1 MSKRIKVK
9 PKSKY
14 LRIDKKWVDWIWT
27 MDEKILIKKLQR
39 KDERALEKIIDI
51 YSAYITYIVWELL
64 RKKGTREDVEEV
76 VADTFISL
84 WMTAERVDYKHYSSI
99 RAYIGTIAR
108 NKAKDWLRTHRGVDL
123 VLDEDIVS
131 VDQNLELLVLQKEQQ
146 KIVQNTLK
154 ELKPEDREI
163 FTKYYYECM
172 KIEEIAEELQ
182 MNPQTIKTRLR
193 RGRETLKQILL
204 KEGYRSSEIE
214 N

>member
-1 MSKRIKVK
+1 
-9 PKSKY
+9 
-14 LRIDKKWVDWIWT
+14 

-39 KDERALEKIIDI
+39 KDEQALEKIIDM
-51 YSAYITYIVWELL
+51 YSAYITYIVWGLL

-84 WMTAERVDYKHYSSI
+84 WMTAERVDYKQYSSI

-123 VLDEDIVS
+123 VLDEDIIS
-131 VDQNLELLVLQKEQQ
+131 ADQNLELLVLQKEQQ

-154 ELKPEDREI
+154 ELKQEDRSI

-172 KIEEIAEELQ
+172 KIEETAEDLQ

>member
-1 MSKRIKVK
+1 M
-9 PKSKY
+9 
-14 LRIDKKWVDWIWT
+14 
-27 MDEKILIKKLQR
+27 
-39 KDERALEKIIDI
+39 
-51 YSAYITYIVWELL
+51 
-64 RKKGTREDVEEV
+64 
-76 VADTFISL
+76 
-84 WMTAERVDYKHYSSI
+84 
-99 RAYIGTIAR
+99 
-108 NKAKDWLRTHRGVDL
+108 
-123 VLDEDIVS
+123 
-131 VDQNLELLVLQKEQQ
+131 
-146 KIVQNTLK
+146 K